1 MKKNKIITYTF
12 FIILGMIVVPTIYK
26 IYTNHN
32 NNLERVIKEEFL
44 YQAKICYKEN
54 NCESK
59 ILLKDLYE
67 KEYIKERLTN
77 PLNKKYYEDS
87 SYIDLE
93 KNEIKFKVQCS
104 KGTYIRTLCESIA
117 EKIGTIGYMKELNRT
132 QVGRF
137 HIRNSITI
145 EELEKRKE
153 QINQTI
159 ITMQEL
165 FKEYPKISLE
175 EKEYQKF
182 LNGVKLLKN
191 KEDGIYN
198 IYQKEEYIGIGI
210 IKEKKLKRDII
221 LA

>member
-1 MKKNKIITYTF
+1 MVAIMKKNKIFTYTF

-93 KNEIKFKVQCS
+93 KNEIK
-104 KGTYIRTLCESIA
+104 L
-117 EKIGTIGYMKELNRT
+117 
-132 QVGRF
+132 
-137 HIRNSITI
+137 
-145 EELEKRKE
+145 
-153 QINQTI
+153 
-159 ITMQEL
+159 
-165 FKEYPKISLE
+165 IS
-175 EKEYQKF
+175 
-182 LNGVKLLKN
+182 
-191 KEDGIYN
+191 
-198 IYQKEEYIGIGI
+198 
-210 IKEKKLKRDII
+210 
-221 LA
+221 